1 MVFLSIKNYTKENL
15 LRFYSI
21 WGVLIWLSVTIFL
34 ISHKLSK
41 YWNNLIGM
49 SLLFMLIFI
58 NIIAIIIVH
67 IYPKY
72 LYFPITKHYAKCSE
86 LYFIDIITHHTP
98 LIITLVLL
106 YYGIWNYDS
115 NLIINAIIINL
126 SIFMVYL
133 FLFNPFTVYLPNE
146 VEIENRK

>member
-1 MVFLSIKNYTKENL
+1 MSFVSLSDYAKENL

-21 WGVLIWLSVTIFL
+21 WGFTLWLIGTL
-34 ISHKLSK
+34 IITSNVLSK
-41 YWNNLIGM
+41 YWTNLIGITI
-49 SLLFMLIFI
+49 LFMLIFI

-67 IYPKY
+67 IYPRY

-86 LYFIDIITHHTP
+86 LYLIDIITHHIP

-106 YYGIWNYDS
+106 YFGIWNYDS

-133 FLFNPFTVYLPNE
+133 FLFNPFTVYLRNK
-146 VEIENRK
+146 VDIKK